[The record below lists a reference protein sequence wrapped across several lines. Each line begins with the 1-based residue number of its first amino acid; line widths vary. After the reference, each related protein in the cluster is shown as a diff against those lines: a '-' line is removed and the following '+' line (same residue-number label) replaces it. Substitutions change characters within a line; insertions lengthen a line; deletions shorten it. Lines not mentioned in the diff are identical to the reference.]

1 MLAILFFLPALSA
14 QEKRDSVI
22 VSLITCWPGSEIY
35 ELCGHEALR
44 VQDGKNDLV
53 YNYGTFDFTAP
64 NFVYRFLKGETDYML
79 SRYPFAWFMP
89 EYVET
94 GRKVVE
100 QRLNLTQAEAR
111 KLAALLQK
119 QALPENATYRYNYV
133 LDNCATRIVDD
144 IDRCAGETVVW
155 PDSVKYG
162 SFRREMRQYHRDY
175 PWYQF
180 GIDLCLGSGIDIPI
194 RAREEMFVPLEMM
207 EKAAGA
213 HFADGRPLVSETIVL
228 NEGVADAT
236 LGPTPWWQTP
246 LFTCWLAAAALLIAC
261 AGMVVKKRI
270 FPALFSIWFGI
281 LGIVG
286 LLIAFLVFVSSHY
299 ATSPNMLLLWL
310 NPLQL
315 IIAAG
320 VWWKSWRLPVRAMIY
335 CDIVAVGVL
344 AIVWPF
350 QAQSANPAFFPLMWA
365 TLALAICY
373 AIIPPK
379 GSYNIEKKKEN
390 RRHNEKISDLGD
402 RRSGNTRRGGGSRS
416 ASSPRGGN
424 RR

>member
-1 MLAILFFLPALSA
+1 MLAILFFLPAISA

-22 VSLITCWPGSEIY
+22 VSLITCWPGPEIY

-180 GIDLCLGSGIDIPI
+180 GIDLCLGSGVDRTITRRETMFAPVVLQQLVADAVIPTSH
-194 RAREEMFVPLEMM
+194 
-207 EKAAGA
+207 GA
-213 HFADGRPLVSETIVL
+213 PGRPLVASTQTLV
-228 NEGVADAT
+228 EGSPDA
-236 LGPTPWWQTP
+236 LSQPTPWILTP
-246 LFTCWLAAAALLIAC
+246 MAAMLALLIITC
-261 AGMVVKKRI
+261 AVTYHDIRGRHQSRWFDAI
-270 FPALFSIWFGI
+270 LFGAYGV
-281 LGIVG
+281 LGCI
-286 LLIAFLVFVSSHY
+286 IAFLIFISVHE
-299 ATSPNMLLLWL
+299 ATSPNWLFLWL
-310 NPLQL
+310 NPLCLLVPIL
-315 IIAAG
+315 IWTAPARRILKIYLTAAVIATVALGLLYIAG
-320 VWWKSWRLPVRAMIY
+320 V
-335 CDIVAVGVL
+335 
-344 AIVWPF
+344 
-350 QAQSANPAFFPLMWA
+350 QSLNPAFVPMM
-365 TLALAICY
+365 LAG
-373 AIIPPK
+373 IIRSLFIILPR
-379 GSYNIEKKKEN
+379 EKSK
-390 RRHNEKISDLGD
+390 
-402 RRSGNTRRGGGSRS
+402 TT
-416 ASSPRGGN
+416 
-424 RR
+424 